1 MMCFKDGEY
10 IGIIIMILLERNIWS
25 FLQTYIQDELN
36 EDINQIQRDLFTNA
50 SSITSYKRSQSNKFK
65 LTKYSDQIVL
75 VGVKFNCKIENSVDP
90 II

>member
-50 SSITSYKRSQSNKFK
+50 SSHHINVHKVTSLNWQNTLIK
-65 LTKYSDQIVL
+65 LFLL
-75 VGVKFNCKIENSVDP
+75 V
-90 II
+90 